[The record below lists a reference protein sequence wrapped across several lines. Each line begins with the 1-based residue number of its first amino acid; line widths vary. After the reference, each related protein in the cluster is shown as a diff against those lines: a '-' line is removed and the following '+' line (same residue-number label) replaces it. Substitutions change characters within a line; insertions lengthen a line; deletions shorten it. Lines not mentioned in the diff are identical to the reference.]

1 MTDAND
7 LLVEIGTEE
16 LPPKALRGLSE
27 AFAAGI
33 EAELDAAGFARGAPV
48 PYATPRRLAV
58 LVPGVPGTQPD
69 REVERRGPPLAQA
82 FDEHGEPTRAALGFA
97 RSAGVEVDRLVR
109 LETGAGAWLAHRF
122 TETGATLAS
131 LLPGMLERALERLPA
146 PRRMR
151 WADRDTEFVRPV
163 HWVVLMH
170 GGEVIEA
177 EILGVRSGRTT
188 RGHRFHHDFRRT
200 GGIALEHA
208 GRYEAALREEGRVV
222 AGFEARM
229 ESIREQVEREALALG
244 AQALIDPELLA
255 ENTALVEWPVAV
267 AGHFDAAFLALPDAV
282 LVATMQGHQRYFPV
296 ANRPPREM
304 PAPGRPL
311 SRMQA
316 LPPAGAGPA
325 NADGGDEEGGDG
337 ASEGGDGALMPH
349 FIAVSNIESRDVET
363 VRTGNERVIRPRLS
377 DAAYFFDADRRQ
389 SLESRLE
396 GLKGV
401 VFQRELG
408 TLHAKAQRVSAL
420 AGRVAEAMGR
430 SGNVGEATGRSG
442 GATADAPALATPT
455 PASPPASA
463 PPPAP
468 ATPLP
473 AIAGTTGEEGRLRSG
488 RSTGDPDAVAHARR
502 AGLLSKCDLLTEM
515 VGEFPELQ
523 GRMGC
528 EYARRDGE
536 PEAVAAAIG
545 EVYMPRFADDAI
557 PATPAGRAVAVAD
570 KLDTLAGIFGLGQAP
585 SGDKDPYALRRAAL
599 GVLRIII
606 EAGLDLDLDEMI
618 EAAFEGYA
626 GQDPG
631 THGGAVRDT
640 GRGIGATAAQAFG
653 APSNMAETGAGATE
667 PAVGRISER
676 QGSAARK
683 DRSGGAT
690 LPAAMH
696 LPDTVADLRRF
707 MMERLRVYFADRSIP
722 ADVFNA
728 VLAKQPARPLDFAHR
743 VRAVEAFRALPEAA
757 SLAAANK
764 RIRNILRQ
772 AEQAGI
778 DIPPAKSPL
787 SREGAGS
794 PVGFPPPAFPAS
806 AEPDPGSNGGMTA
819 DDALSRGGAS
829 SAGIFGIAAGSV
841 VAGAVGITG
850 GVPGD
855 ADASL
860 FREDAERS
868 LAARLA
874 EIEPQARGM
883 LDAGEYTAA
892 LACLADLRDGVDA
905 FFDSVKVMDDDETLR
920 GNRLALLARIG
931 ALFMETA
938 DISLLQPANE

>member
-1 MTDAND
+1 MTAPND
-7 LLVEIGTEE
+7 LLVEIGAEE
-16 LPPKALRGLSE
+16 LPPKALRKLSE
-27 AFAAGI
+27 AFAAEI
-33 EAELDAAGFARGAPV
+33 AVELDAAGFAHGVPV

-58 LVPGVPGTQPD
+58 RIPGVPGTQPD
-69 REVERRGPPLAQA
+69 RDVERRGPPLAHA
-82 FDEHGEPTRAALGFA
+82 FDDKGAPTRAALGFA
-97 RSAGVEVDRLVR
+97 KSVGVEVDRLVR
-109 LETGAGAWLAHRF
+109 LTIPASAGRAGAWLAHRF

-170 GGEVIEA
+170 GGGVVEA
-177 EILGVRSGRTT
+177 EILGVRSGRVT

-200 GGIALEHA
+200 GGIALEDA
-208 GRYEAALREEGRVV
+208 GRYEAALRDEGRVV

-229 ESIREQVEREALALG
+229 EIIREQVEREAQALG
-244 AQALIDPELLA
+244 GRALIDPELLE

-282 LVATMQGHQRYFPV
+282 LTATMQGHQRYFPV
-296 ANRPPREM
+296 AGN
-304 PAPGRPL
+304 
-311 SRMQA
+311 
-316 LPPAGAGPA
+316 
-325 NADGGDEEGGDG
+325 
-337 ASEGGDGALMPH
+337 DGALMPH
-349 FIAVSNIESRDVET
+349 FIAVSNIASRDVET
-363 VRTGNERVIRPRLS
+363 VRKGNERVIRPRLS
-377 DAAYFFDADRRQ
+377 DAAYFFDADRRR
-389 SLESRLE
+389 SLESRLD
-396 GLKGV
+396 GLKDV
-401 VFQRELG
+401 VFQRKLG

-430 SGNVGEATGRSG
+430 SGGAAEAS
-442 GATADAPALATPT
+442 
-455 PASPPASA
+455 
-463 PPPAP
+463 
-468 ATPLP
+468 
-473 AIAGTTGEEGRLRSG
+473 
-488 RSTGDPDAVAHARR
+488 HARR

-557 PATPAGRAVAVAD
+557 PATPAGRAVAIAD
-570 KLDTLAGIFGLGQAP
+570 KLDTLAGIFGIGQAP

-618 EAAFEGYA
+618 DAAFEGYA
-626 GQDPG
+626 GQASGVQDSVAETG
-631 THGGAVRDT
+631 AEAAESAGGQATEAHGGAVREDRPSRST
-640 GRGIGATAAQAFG
+640 VPTAAH
-653 APSNMAETGAGATE
+653 S
-667 PAVGRISER
+667 
-676 QGSAARK
+676 
-683 DRSGGAT
+683 
-690 LPAAMH
+690 
-696 LPDTVADLRRF
+696 PDTAAEVRRF
-707 MMERLRVYFADRSIP
+707 MIERLRAWFADRSIP

-728 VLAKQPARPLDFAHR
+728 VLARDPARPLDFAHR

-778 DIPPAKSPL
+778 GFP
-787 SREGAGS
+787 
-794 PVGFPPPAFPAS
+794 PVGSPPPAFPVS
-806 AEPDPGSNGGMTA
+806 AGMTTE
-819 DDALSRGGAS
+819 DMLSRGGAG
-829 SAGIFGIAAGSV
+829 SAG
-841 VAGAVGITG
+841 VA
-850 GVPGD
+850 D
-855 ADASL
+855 SL
-860 FREDAERS
+860 FREDAEWN
-868 LAARLA
+868 LAAMLA
-874 EIEPQARGM
+874 EIEPHARGM
-883 LDAGEYTAA
+883 LDAGEYTGA
-892 LACLADLRDGVDA
+892 LTSLAGLRDGVDA
-905 FFDSVKVMDDDETLR
+905 FFDTVKVMDEDEKLR

>member
-33 EAELDAAGFARGAPV
+33 AAELDTAGFARGVPI
-48 PYATPRRLAV
+48 PYATPRRLAG

-97 RSAGVEVDRLVR
+97 KSVGVEVDRLVR
-109 LETGAGAWLAHRF
+109 LETKAGAWLAHRF

-170 GGEVIEA
+170 GEEVIEA

-229 ESIREQVEREALALG
+229 ESIREQVEREARALG

-296 ANRPPREM
+296 AHRHPREV
-304 PAPGRPL
+304 PAPGRPPSAFAEAGI
-311 SRMQA
+311 SRRQA

-325 NADGGDEEGGDG
+325 KVDGGDEEGGDG
-337 ASEGGDGALMPH
+337 APEGGDGALMPH

-396 GLKGV
+396 GLKDV

-430 SGNVGEATGRSG
+430 PGNMAEAMDRSG
-442 GATADAPALATPT
+442 GATADPPALA
-455 PASPPASA
+455 ASTLAAPPASA
-463 PPPAP
+463 
-468 ATPLP
+468 TTLP
-473 AIAGTTGEEGRLRSG
+473 AIAGTTGEEGRFRSG
-488 RSTGDPDAVAHARR
+488 RSTGDPDAAAHARR

-557 PATPAGRAVAVAD
+557 PATPAGRAVAIAD
-570 KLDTLAGIFGLGQAP
+570 KLDTLAGIFGIGQAP

-599 GVLRIII
+599 GALRTII

-631 THGGAVRDT
+631 THGGAVRNT
-640 GRGIGATAAQAFG
+640 GPGTGATAGQAFG
-653 APSNMAETGAGATE
+653 APSNTVETGTGAAAPAGGQAPGT
-667 PAVGRISER
+667 
-676 QGSAARK
+676 QDSAARE
-683 DRSGGAT
+683 DDPGGTAPLAAT
-690 LPAAMH
+690 HPPGAA
-696 LPDTVADLRRF
+696 ADLRRF

-743 VRAVEAFRALPEAA
+743 VRAVEAFRALPEAG

-778 DIPPAKSPL
+778 GIPP
-787 SREGAGS
+787 
-794 PVGFPPPAFPAS
+794 VGPP
-806 AEPDPGSNGGMTA
+806 
-819 DDALSRGGAS
+819 LSRGGAGA
-829 SAGIFGIAAGSV
+829 AGIFGIAAGS
-841 VAGAVGITG
+841 AVG

-855 ADASL
+855 ADAPL

-868 LAARLA
+868 LAGRLA
-874 EIEPQARGM
+874 EIEPRARGM

-905 FFDSVKVMDDDETLR
+905 FFDTVKVMDDDETLR

>member
-1 MTDAND
+1 MTGAHD
-7 LLVEIGTEE
+7 LLVEIGAEE
-16 LPPKALRGLSE
+16 LPPKALRKLSE
-27 AFAAGI
+27 AFAAEI
-33 EAELDAAGFARGAPV
+33 AAELDAAGFARGAPV

-58 LVPGVPGTQPD
+58 RIPGVPGTQPD
-69 REVERRGPPLAQA
+69 RDVERRGPPLAHA
-82 FDEHGEPTRAALGFA
+82 FDDKGAPTRAALGFA
-97 RSAGVEVDRLVR
+97 KSVGVEVDRLVR

-170 GGEVIEA
+170 GGEVVEA
-177 EILGVRSGRTT
+177 EILGVRSGRVT

-200 GGIALEHA
+200 GGIALEDA
-208 GRYEAALREEGRVV
+208 GRYEAALRDEGRVV

-229 ESIREQVEREALALG
+229 EIIRKQVEREARALG
-244 AQALIDPELLA
+244 GRALIDPELLE

-282 LVATMQGHQRYFPV
+282 LTATMQGHQRYFPV
-296 ANRPPREM
+296 A
-304 PAPGRPL
+304 
-311 SRMQA
+311 
-316 LPPAGAGPA
+316 
-325 NADGGDEEGGDG
+325 GD
-337 ASEGGDGALMPH
+337 DGALMPH
-349 FIAVSNIESRDVET
+349 FIAVSNIASRDVET
-363 VRTGNERVIRPRLS
+363 VRKGNERVIRPRLS
-377 DAAYFFDADRRQ
+377 DAAYFFDADCRR
-389 SLESRLE
+389 SLESRLD
-396 GLKGV
+396 GLEDV
-401 VFQRELG
+401 VFQRKLG

-430 SGNVGEATGRSG
+430 SGGAAEAS
-442 GATADAPALATPT
+442 
-455 PASPPASA
+455 
-463 PPPAP
+463 
-468 ATPLP
+468 
-473 AIAGTTGEEGRLRSG
+473 
-488 RSTGDPDAVAHARR
+488 HARR

-557 PATPAGRAVAVAD
+557 PATPAGRAVAIAD
-570 KLDTLAGIFGLGQAP
+570 KLDTLAGIFGIGQAP

-606 EAGLDLDLDEMI
+606 EGELDLDLDLGEMI
-618 EAAFEGYA
+618 EAAFAGYA
-626 GQDPG
+626 GEGPEA
-631 THGGAVRDT
+631 HGGTVRDT
-640 GRGIGATAAQAFG
+640 GPDAGATAAQASG
-653 APSNMAETGAGATE
+653 VQGCVAETGARAVEPAGGQATE
-667 PAVGRISER
+667 AH
-676 QGSAARK
+676 
-683 DRSGGAT
+683 GGAVREDRPGRST
-690 LPAAMH
+690 VPTAAH
-696 LPDTVADLRRF
+696 SPGDAAEVRRF
-707 MMERLRVYFADRSIP
+707 MIERLRAWFADRSIP

-778 DIPPAKSPL
+778 GIPPVES
-787 SREGAGS
+787 
-794 PVGFPPPAFPAS
+794 PPPAFPTS
-806 AEPDPGSNGGMTA
+806 AGMTA
-819 DDALSRGGAS
+819 EDMLSRGGAG
-829 SAGIFGIAAGSV
+829 SAG
-841 VAGAVGITG
+841 VA
-850 GVPGD
+850 D
-855 ADASL
+855 SL
-860 FREDAERS
+860 LREDAERN
-868 LAARLA
+868 LAAMLA
-874 EIEPQARGM
+874 EIEPHARGM
-883 LDAGEYTAA
+883 LDAGEYTDA
-892 LACLADLRDGVDA
+892 LTSLAGLRDGVDA
-905 FFDSVKVMDDDETLR
+905 FFDTVKVMDEDEKLR